1 MSKLESLDYSAGCN
15 FPTNIRMP
23 VSIADKDK
31 FLNLSKI
38 RVHFEQ
44 IYSFE
49 EENRF
54 KSYLSAKCPNL
65 ENPIHIKSTE
75 KGWLDYWSEY
85 STECTDLCTD
95 TQHNDEKRYSSDDD
109 DYDDYDQYGY
119 NHYDDDLFDD
129 SGWFLGFD

>member
-1 MSKLESLDYSAGCN
+1 MSKLENLDYYPGYN
-15 FPTNIRMP
+15 FPTNITVP

-44 IYSFE
+44 VNSFE

-65 ENPIHIKSTE
+65 ENPIHIKLHE

-85 STECTDLCTD
+85 STECTELCTD
-95 TQHNDEKRYSSDDD
+95 TQHNLYDDYD
-109 DYDDYDQYGY
+109 HYDYDDYDDDLS
-119 NHYDDDLFDD
+119 DDDLLDD
-129 SGWFLGFD
+129 DLYDY

>member
-1 MSKLESLDYSAGCN
+1 MSKLESLDYYAGYN
-15 FPTNIRMP
+15 FPTNITVP

-65 ENPIHIKSTE
+65 GNPIHIFRLTDLNKYE
-75 KGWLDYWSEY
+75 AGVHRYWTHY
-85 STECTDLCTD
+85 STECTERCTD
-95 TQHNDEKRYSSDDD
+95 TQHNDFEDEY
-109 DYDDYDQYGY
+109 
-119 NHYDDDLFDD
+119 
-129 SGWFLGFD
+129 